1 MIAILDFKMTIS
13 WLFVELQGS
22 SLEIK
27 LFTLKYI
34 IGTYFNTNMSN
45 FGFVGVQM
53 AAILDFEMSMS

>member
-1 MIAILDFKMTIS
+1 MTIS

-34 IGTYFNTNMSN
+34 IETNFNTNMSN
-45 FGFVGVQM
+45 FGFLGVQM
-53 AAILDFEMSMS
+53 VAILDFEMSMS